1 MAPEPAQ
8 DPGQDPGPA
17 IEGRQASVVEI
28 PDSSYVGEVE
38 MSNADPTADSVDP
51 PRTPI

>member
-17 IEGRQASVVEI
+17 IEGRQAFVVEI

-38 MSNADPTADSVDP
+38 ISNADLTVDFIDP